1 MPDLKKVLEEYVATA
16 NNPKY
21 NSDFNVINSKFPE
34 LKNYDK
40 KLLEEYVAT
49 ANNEEY
55 NSDFNIINSKFP
67 EFFGKPV
74 EKKNPNVPTASSG
87 MGVLLA
93 GKGKAQSGLEELNKE
108 VVKGVVMANINER
121 KELKKR
127 EEQAKITDI
136 QFDILAPNTKVLPNF
151 IRSGITS
158 IASGLSYLPGALL
171 DIATSNPVST
181 TGLAPGSAGS
191 IESPKLTAKDRPK
204 EIDNAVK
211 YFYNLGNDF
220 KGMSEDLMLS
230 SKLKAGIKN
239 PNMDTIS
246 QFSNGNFSD
255 GIKSLALETGQTL
268 TQTAA
273 MIAGGAPVIG
283 ASMVGSNLGEEI
295 NQDGKIDIIDLSQ
308 SVGKSIG
315 ELYLEKFF
323 NKDLLGTEAIIKG
336 LGNLLTPAGQ
346 ALKKEVLEKGASVV
360 KSEIIRDLKDVG
372 KKVLEGQK
380 DEILEETAAVGL
392 SFFVDAI
399 DQDKFNVESFKQL
412 GSDMANSAL
421 IAATSGGLTSGLAAR
436 VSMQKLSRD
445 EKTSIDRL
453 QSVANDETKSQRVRD
468 IALSEINNIR
478 TGAGITASETMGK
491 VSKLPLEKKMEALA
505 IKEELDSVDDDL
517 EGANDLIREKLE
529 PIKADLEARLEGLYT
544 ESEPT
549 PKVGETV
556 TEPLGDV
563 ESTAKA
569 LESLPKDKDGNI
581 EGIDLS
587 PLDLD
592 NEGIVTWDRKDN
604 KSVAEAY
611 HKAKADNSNPELVNA
626 VEKLLGGEPKVG
638 EGVATDKAAENI
650 ATPETLTTQE
660 NVPDVL
666 ISDIIDKR
674 VTMNGKNGNL
684 YQEENGL
691 VVFNE
696 DGGRKTEIG
705 NINDISDSPIS
716 DFKIDTQES
725 VVGADKNGNI
735 TVRGESYINPY
746 SNPTAAINY
755 DNKGN
760 VVSVNMET
768 SNGSK
773 RAFRGNIAEDVA
785 YQIHLKEISK
795 DNERLNSF
803 EEYINSEQGQQEI
816 NDGEIQGAAETGT
829 KQSDAVVP
837 EKAVTTPSETIKNPA
852 PSVLPN
858 IPASSP
864 TTTTQTTST
873 PSTKSPKPT
882 TPEEAAKLSKQM
894 IDEEEL
900 AVFSFN
906 QKMAKAKS
914 LFSVKKWIDRQATIR
929 KELNRIGAK
938 VTEAFMTN
946 VAGARA
952 FADKRFED
960 VEKKIYDK
968 LSLDDE
974 KILDQLAFH
983 NRVIQID
990 ENFENRRLDAEIK
1003 IEELQKELDAEKA
1016 RLKSMAKKPTLQEYR
1031 KSERLAREIKQQ
1043 KDNLKDTPL
1052 HPKGFDKATSELAI
1066 QGLRNEIGDEKF
1078 DNLNK
1083 RLGDIF
1089 SQFNKI
1095 LEEQYEA
1102 GLLNQE
1108 TYDRFKEDKYI
1119 PRRFLTYILIEPGTK
1134 NISPIA
1140 EKSLTKEQIK
1150 SIEGGSESLLFTDT
1164 RVLLNAAMRSSASR
1178 IAQNYAN
1185 RALAKTIES
1194 LGDDNPIGKKA
1205 NYSFSK
1211 GDIKTDAF
1219 GNKVTREPEAGYT
1232 NIFYFNE
1239 KGERDAIQ
1247 VKNELAKEWLD
1258 VEKQFDDFS
1267 PLLKTVLMNGVLK
1280 SFATGMNPT
1289 FFISNV
1295 PVDFVNTI
1303 LFTNVY
1309 DDTNIFNASRKLA
1322 AAFTKNAYNYSKL
1335 ESGAN
1340 VDPKFKENYTE
1351 WVENGGM
1358 MQFLTDQGRP
1368 DEIAQRDAEI
1378 RNKKS
1383 LMPLNKLKK
1392 GVVNTLAFS
1401 GEVSEKAMRLAIFE
1415 KTKANLIE
1423 EAGGRSKISD
1433 TEYKEILAMAAASSR
1448 KTMDFA
1454 QGGLFAKKADVFLP
1468 YLNAAIQGLRVSVEY
1483 VKSNPK
1489 KFVGKLAQASVPIA
1503 ALMMYNMS
1511 IMDDPEEWADI
1522 PPHEKE
1528 NYFIILKPWK
1538 NDEGKREY
1546 YRIKKHPSIQWF
1558 TNAVESS
1565 VIGTRDLSVEQKDK
1579 INKGSDFVSSEWET
1593 INNALP
1599 IPLDWKKSLAKSP
1612 AVLQAAIAYVA
1623 NFDLFRNEKISQDFG
1638 EVTPVLE
1645 GKYDKNVPLFYK
1657 EFGKATGSSPKR
1669 TQAAVEKVVTNPG
1682 TNAIVGLS
1690 YSLLD
1695 NMVTGL
1701 TGKPKTGTESK
1712 YQDASPKGIGDIFK
1726 ARVVREINPKYSEFK
1741 DTRAKDLELE
1751 LKSQDK
1757 EIKSDI
1763 KAIIKAKTD
1772 NKEAVKDA
1780 VDYIK
1785 KLDVSVEEK
1794 PRLLK
1799 FIEDQVKLK
1808 QAIGSTPDADLY
1820 IDLKYERDPRL
1831 KAFVFFDR
1839 FGIVDTETKKE
1850 VIQNAKKFGYKLFGN
1865 DRFDAEYMRLVN
1877 EQMALS
1883 KSKQK

>member
-74 EKKNPNVPTASSG
+74 EKKNPNAPTASSG
-87 MGVLLA
+87 MGVSMA
-93 GKGKAQSGLEELNKE
+93 GKGSDRSVLGNYGISTKPKQKEATTGVPISIASPELLKQSGFKPKEQFSNLGNLNKE
-108 VVKGVVMANINER
+108 VVEKVKTVTQNQQKEIQKMAGGPKGMLEVANDAIVSTLTSGTASLVSGAAGLIGGLADLTIDKTPEQSKKAPFLSTEWFKSKAPFVQEGEVADPAWYSNQGVRDKLFEWSSKLSEIAQGESEAAKTELGVVNTKDSSVDAI
-121 KELKKR
+121 LKGNYKDAALSLLVDIGTQIPQLAAMYASGGSSYALGAMGATSAGSDMTRQYEEDGDISSMDFAQSAAIGITEAVSEKIFGTDIAAAKLVGQKLSGLLGASGRALQQQIRSEGVDAVKGKLIRSFGEVLKATGKGAR
-127 EEQAKITDI
+127 EEVFEENLVSAVSFLVDSIDEDKFNKEGYEQLLKDMAQNILVAGPLGGGMSFMAAKASFEPLTKEEKIKIQRYQEVIDSETASNDVKKIAQAKLDAINNGASIKAEENYDKVMELPLEERVLVMDKMNKIKSLEAEYETLSDMDMKDSVIERISQLDEEINFALNPKEAEVQGTARGIEAATDTTTKMIEQSDKI
-136 QFDILAPNTKVLPNF
+136 QEIEGRMNNAEYIDEKDINSATDEL
-151 IRSGITS
+151 
-158 IASGLSYLPGALL
+158 YALL
-171 DIATSNPVST
+171 DEVDKTDAAPEVKQGMVAAIENKIQKLESYEFETTSQVTEPGQTKAVSRGIQIIGTTTRGSKSKNAVTAERLNKKSVTAVDGT
-181 TGLAPGSAGS
+181 TGETMDGEFVLVDG
-191 IESPKLTAKDRPK
+191 KLDVVDR
-204 EIDNAVK
+204 
-211 YFYNLGNDF
+211 
-220 KGMSEDLMLS
+220 
-230 SKLKAGIKN
+230 KAGTSKVF
-239 PNMDTIS
+239 DTGRLEYTET
-246 QFSNGNFSD
+246 NLDED
-255 GIKSLALETGQTL
+255 G
-268 TQTAA
+268 
-273 MIAGGAPVIG
+273 V
-283 ASMVGSNLGEEI
+283 V
-295 NQDGKIDIIDLSQ
+295 Q
-308 SVGKSIG
+308 SVTLSDPTTGDVFTINDPDIA
-315 ELYLEKFF
+315 LDLAIQEK
-323 NKDLLGTEAIIKG
+323 T
-336 LGNLLTPAGQ
+336 
-346 ALKKEVLEKGASVV
+346 
-360 KSEIIRDLKDVG
+360 
-372 KKVLEGQK
+372 
-380 DEILEETAAVGL
+380 
-392 SFFVDAI
+392 
-399 DQDKFNVESFKQL
+399 KQL
-412 GSDMANSAL
+412 GEITDGVLEEVIQEVEVAP
-421 IAATSGGLTSGLAAR
+421 
-436 VSMQKLSRD
+436 VV
-445 EKTSIDRL
+445 KTTL
-453 QSVANDETKSQRVRD
+453 
-468 IALSEINNIR
+468 
-478 TGAGITASETMGK
+478 
-491 VSKLPLEKKMEALA
+491 
-505 IKEELDSVDDDL
+505 
-517 EGANDLIREKLE
+517 
-529 PIKADLEARLEGLYT
+529 
-544 ESEPT
+544 
-549 PKVGETV
+549 
-556 TEPLGDV
+556 
-563 ESTAKA
+563 
-569 LESLPKDKDGNI
+569 KDK
-581 EGIDLS
+581 
-587 PLDLD
+587 
-592 NEGIVTWDRKDN
+592 
-604 KSVAEAY
+604 
-611 HKAKADNSNPELVNA
+611 
-626 VEKLLGGEPKVG
+626 
-638 EGVATDKAAENI
+638 
-650 ATPETLTTQE
+650 
-660 NVPDVL
+660 
-666 ISDIIDKR
+666 
-674 VTMNGKNGNL
+674 
-684 YQEENGL
+684 
-691 VVFNE
+691 
-696 DGGRKTEIG
+696 
-705 NINDISDSPIS
+705 
-716 DFKIDTQES
+716 
-725 VVGADKNGNI
+725 
-735 TVRGESYINPY
+735 
-746 SNPTAAINY
+746 
-755 DNKGN
+755 
-760 VVSVNMET
+760 
-768 SNGSK
+768 
-773 RAFRGNIAEDVA
+773 
-785 YQIHLKEISK
+785 QI
-795 DNERLNSF
+795 
-803 EEYINSEQGQQEI
+803 
-816 NDGEIQGAAETGT
+816 
-829 KQSDAVVP
+829 
-837 EKAVTTPSETIKNPA
+837 IKNPA

-894 IDEEEL
+894 IDEEKL
-900 AVFSFN
+900 AVFSFK

-929 KELNRIGAK
+929 KELNRAGAK

-1016 RLKSMAKKPTLQEYR
+1016 RLKSMAKKPTLQEYK

-1119 PRRFLTYILIEPGTK
+1119 PRRFLTYLLVEPGTK

-1164 RVLLNAAMRSSASR
+1164 RVLLNAAMRSSAFR

-1185 RALAKTIES
+1185 KALAKTIES
-1194 LGDDNPIGKKA
+1194 LGDNNPIGKKA

-1211 GDIKTDAF
+1211 GGIKTDAF
-1219 GNKVTREPEAGYT
+1219 GNKVTKEPEAGYT

-1258 VEKQFDDFS
+1258 AEKQFDDFS

-1503 ALMMYNMS
+1503 ALMVYNMS

-1522 PPHEKE
+1522 PPHEKL

-1538 NDEGKREY
+1538 NDDGKREY
-1546 YRIKKHPSIQWF
+1546 YRVKKHPSIQWF
-1558 TNAVESS
+1558 ANAVERS
-1565 VIGTRDLSVEQKDK
+1565 VIGIRDLSVEQKDK